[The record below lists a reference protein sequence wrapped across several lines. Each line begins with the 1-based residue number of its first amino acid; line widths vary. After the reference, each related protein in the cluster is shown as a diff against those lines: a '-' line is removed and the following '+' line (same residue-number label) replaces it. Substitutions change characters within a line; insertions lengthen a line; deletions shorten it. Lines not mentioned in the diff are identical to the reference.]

1 MRIHRAQRLLALAL
15 LAATLLPAG
24 ALAADAAPKVLSVIT
39 VKVNGSRHA
48 YLEKIK
54 TYQAI
59 SKRLGLPA
67 ARIWRGTLAGTAT
80 DQIFIAVEYENLAA
94 FAAAQTKLLA
104 DADAAKFTSDMDASG
119 MRTVLDRSLFVDDT
133 PQ

>member
-1 MRIHRAQRLLALAL
+1 MTTRRVSSLLLMVLLAVAVAPL
-15 LAATLLPAG
+15 G
-24 ALAADAAPKVLSVIT
+24 ARAADTPKVLSVIT
-39 VKVNGSRHA
+39 VKVNGSRQA

-54 TYQAI
+54 TFQAI
-59 SKRLGLPA
+59 AKRLGLPP

-80 DQIFIAVEYENLAA
+80 DQIFIATEYENLAA
-94 FAAAQTKLLA
+94 LAAAQAKLGA
-104 DADAAKFTSDMDASG
+104 DPDATKFTRDMDASG

>member
-1 MRIHRAQRLLALAL
+1 MRTQRASRLLL
-15 LAATLLPAG
+15 LAWFVMILAPA
-24 ALAADAAPKVLSVIT
+24 AVRAADAPKVLSVLT
-39 VKVNGSRHA
+39 VKVNGSRQA

-54 TYQAI
+54 TFQAI
-59 SKRLGLPA
+59 TKRLKLPA

-80 DQIFIAVEYENLAA
+80 DQIFIATEYENLAA
-94 FAAAQTKLLA
+94 LAAAQAKLAA
-104 DADAAKFTSDMDASG
+104 DAEATQFMREMDASG

>member
-1 MRIHRAQRLLALAL
+1 MRTHRVCSLLLVAWLGVIL
-15 LAATLLPAG
+15 VTAAAR
-24 ALAADAAPKVLSVIT
+24 AADAPKVLSVIT
-39 VKVNGSRHA
+39 VKVNGGRQP

-54 TYQAI
+54 TFQAI
-59 SKRLGLPA
+59 AKRLKLPA

-80 DQIFIAVEYENLAA
+80 DQIFIATEYENLAA
-94 FAAAQTKLLA
+94 LAAAQAKLAA
-104 DADAAKFTSDMDASG
+104 DPEATQFNREMDGSG

>member
-1 MRIHRAQRLLALAL
+1 MPRVLFLLLCGLLHSARGAEVFSAPVEISAYAL
-15 LAATLLPAG
+15 PY
-24 ALAADAAPKVLSVIT
+24 IT
-39 VKVNGSRHA
+39 VKVNGSRQA

-54 TYQAI
+54 TFQAI
-59 SKRLGLPA
+59 AKRLKLPA

-80 DQIFIAVEYENLAA
+80 DQIFIATEYEDLGAL
-94 FAAAQTKLLA
+94 AAAQAKLAA
-104 DADAAKFTSDMDASG
+104 DPEATQFAREMDTNG